1 MAGFSILV
9 VPTNR
14 DFIPDPDAVE
24 AAAELLESYYPEREH
39 GADEQDFE
47 TPRLVT
53 ARDAFDS
60 IKCPSCGQSIE
71 RWELEEDDD
80 GDTWWT
86 LFEAKLGDSKDAP
99 AEAVEMPC
107 CGAEV
112 KAGDLELGA
121 EAAFARFVLSIRD
134 PGEPVLLQP
143 SQETAIGKLL
153 GCEVKG
159 IVEVRG

>member
-1 MAGFSILV
+1 MASFSILV

-14 DFIPDPDAVE
+14 VFIPAPEAVD
-24 AAAELLESYYPEREH
+24 AAAALLESFYPDRED
-39 GADEQDFE
+39 GAHKQEFG

-53 ARDAFDS
+53 ARDGWDS
-60 IKCPSCGQSIE
+60 VTCPSCGKSIE

-80 GDTWWT
+80 GETWWT
-86 LFEAKLGDSKDAP
+86 RFEMAVTDSEDAP

-107 CGAEV
+107 CGADV

-134 PGEPVLLQP
+134 PGDPVTLQP
-143 SQETAIGKLL
+143 AQEAAVGTLL

-159 IVEVRG
+159 IVEVRT